1 MRLWVDG
8 LSHVHIYIH
17 PHGFLPSH
25 PIHLTNTHPAS
36 YTEEFGYFV
45 LVVTVCGLCGL
56 YFCQI
61 VSLMAPNPQIAVSVF
76 PAALFLVVVFAG
88 FVVRLPSLPDWLGS
102 WAPMASFAR
111 WAFQGLV
118 INEFEGN
125 AGIDYYEIIPA
136 GMPDPYKLFIENFGF
151 QGYTKWDTL
160 PILAICLAVLWLG
173 SYLPIRLI
181 SFEKR

>member
-1 MRLWVDG
+1 MD
-8 LSHVHIYIH
+8 SF
-17 PHGFLPSH
+17 PTNPSH
-25 PIHLTNTHPAS
+25 PCHARHTPQHP
-36 YTEEFGYFV
+36 TEEFGYFV
-45 LVVTVCGLCGL
+45 LVVTICGLCGL
-56 YFCQI
+56 YFCQL

-125 AGIDYYEIIPA
+125 ANIDYYEIIPSRVQ
-136 GMPDPYKLFIENFGF
+136 DPYKLFIENFGF
-151 QGYTKWDTL
+151 EGYTKWDTL
-160 PILAICLAVLWLG
+160 PILAICLAILWLG
-173 SYLPIRLI
+173 CYLPIRLI